1 MDKILG
7 KAHKIIN
14 EKEIEETIQ
23 KETDE
28 MNLSISEKKDE
39 NISIIDCEKKIIKV
53 KDLDIEVDKIINYN
67 EIKDLPD
74 YDIILK
80 TCSYAKQSDY
90 IMIMRN
96 MFLEENVKKYKPEEL
111 TADLIPTVETLLKQ
125 IDEKDAE
132 QLEKYKNDNIKI
144 YNREMIQRVKC
155 LSLYKMN
162 MSMMTNTYEL
172 NIRDRERLQEI
183 MWSYNDIPHEDIV
196 KEFNDKACKELFDYK
211 QDVSKFPI
219 YEIQH

>member
-1 MDKILG
+1 MDRILS
-7 KAHKIIN
+7 KAFEL
-14 EKEIEETIQ
+14 EKQEE
-23 KETDE
+23 EE
-28 MNLSISEKKDE
+28 MTLSISEKKDE
-39 NISIIDCEKKIIKV
+39 NISIVDEPEKQIIKV
-53 KDLDIEVDKIINYN
+53 KDLEIEVDKIINYN
-67 EIKDLPD
+67 DIKDLPD

-80 TCSYAKQSDY
+80 TCSYAKQNDY